1 MKKLKINAAVCD
13 IRNASAAK
21 LEPFDSITINSALT
35 LTNAASSQ
43 LLANYRVKMNCANIL
58 DCSGDVILKN
68 GDFKLTGAG
77 KSQEKKV
84 LLVNG
89 KLEIAPDA
97 AEALLSYEKIQVN
110 GELLCPESLSN
121 SCANIQVNG
130 NTVYYPDNAIL
141 FDGKIDK
148 IFILRAE
155 AGETYFTQN
164 DVFLT
169 DPQLDLAPLSQI
181 SILAPSAYVASSL
194 LPIAIKIFPRTTRI
208 IEVPDHCC
216 FLFEDV
222 KLDMN
227 LIRTKG
233 TRLYIVGNAEITER
247 EALTAAE
254 YLHVTGTVYLPAEW
268 QEEAKRFQFD
278 RVLLFTGKLLGF
290 APTFH
295 LTKAFLENNTEGIT
309 LIDCAFAELDPEIT
323 AEEIFARLRII
334 DCAVVKCSE
343 EQKNAVVSVSQNVAQ
358 ILTQN
363 EDNEDDEQQDT
374 DTQTINAAYYT
385 L

>member
-35 LTNAASSQ
+35 FTSAESSQ

-68 GDFKLTGAG
+68 GDFKLTGTG
-77 KSQEKKV
+77 RTQEKTV

-89 KLEIAPDA
+89 KLEVAPDA
-97 AEALLSYEKIQVN
+97 AEALPSYEKIQVN
-110 GELLCPESLSN
+110 GDLLCPESLSN
-121 SCANIQVNG
+121 ACANIQVNG
-130 NTVYYPDNAIL
+130 NTVYYPDDAIL

-148 IFILRAE
+148 IFILRTE

-169 DPQLDLAPLSQI
+169 DIHLDLSPLSQI
-181 SILAPSAYVASSL
+181 SILAPSAYVSSSL
-194 LPIAIKIFPRTTRI
+194 LPTAIKIFPRTTRI
-208 IEVPDHCC
+208 IEVPDNCC

-247 EALTAAE
+247 EALTAVE

-278 RVLLFTGKLLGF
+278 RILLFTGKLLGF
-290 APTFH
+290 VPKFH
-295 LTKAFLENNTEGIT
+295 LTKTFLENNTEGIT
-309 LIDCAFAELDPEIT
+309 LIDCAYVELDPEIT
-323 AEEIFARLRII
+323 AEEIRGRLHII
-334 DCAVVKCSE
+334 DCAVVKCSR
-343 EQKNAVVSVSQNVAQ
+343 EQESAVACVSQNVAQ
-358 ILTQN
+358 ILTQT
-363 EDNEDDEQQDT
+363 EDTEEEEQDT